1 MIKKNQDH
9 RSFEFELSGRRR
21 QALVAVFV
29 VLAVSIFC
37 DILYQ
42 WNNQYTSGCKQPREG
57 VLSLNQQELEDTPV
71 YHLVDGWVFYPNQ
84 ILAPGDVAQHPENY
98 EHTFTSVEKNRDYPS
113 RGTYCLHLQLPR
125 QTRSYA
131 MILPVIPTAY
141 RFYVNGNLIVKVD
154 DSDFYRN
161 REVLREREICF
172 QAGGDTELLLVYENQ
187 VKSASGM
194 TYPPMFGSPI
204 GIRSVVAR
212 QQIFSGAAVMLA
224 FLTMLM
230 SLCMFYQVHQRH
242 NLYIIGLCV
251 VAVAYLL
258 CPVLKTLEAM
268 PQILLHNLRI
278 AAYFGCHAMV
288 IWAYASYFEWKD
300 PLVRLM
306 KAVALF
312 CLISSILIGVLTR
325 DIFGTQTLYIM
336 YKNAQFLA
344 WLAVV
349 NGILL
354 TVWIVFKNISQRGLL
369 TAGTVVLWMFPLE
382 NQVTKNCYTAV
393 SGRFSEIGIVVLMGL
408 LIIAE
413 YIHTAEACHV
423 RMIYEDRLSQGVHL
437 RKLSEAH
444 YTQLQDQITKVGMI
458 QHDLRQHLRIL
469 RTLLD
474 QGNTEELSAYLERYT
489 QMQQSVLEK
498 PIQFC
503 QIPVVDALLFYYWSA
518 ARQLDAKYTVSV
530 QINGLPEEMHV
541 DVCTVMGNLLEN
553 ALDSVRRQTEGEK
566 FIQVDC
572 HIMQQKLV
580 MQIINTNT
588 TAVVQ
593 EQTRFY
599 SAKHREFGVGTLSVQ
614 TIAQQYG
621 GYADF
626 SYSEGL
632 FTSRLVMSIR
642 DEKNTDGARPVD
654 RVKET

>member
-1 MIKKNQDH
+1 MVKENQG
-9 RSFEFELSGRRR
+9 RQLFGFELSGRRR
-21 QALVAVFV
+21 QALVAVLV
-29 VLAVSIFC
+29 VLVISIIC
-37 DILYQ
+37 DILYK

-57 VLSLNQQELEDTPV
+57 VLSLSQQELEDTPV
-71 YHLVDGWVFYPNQ
+71 YHLVDGWVFYPDQ
-84 ILAPGDVAQHPENY
+84 ILSPEDVAQHPENY
-98 EHTFTSVEKNRDYPS
+98 EHVFASVEKNGDHPS
-113 RGTYCLHLQLPR
+113 RGTYYLHLQLPQ
-125 QTRSYA
+125 QTRNYA
-131 MILPVIPTAY
+131 IILPIIPTAY
-141 RFYVNGNLIVKVD
+141 QFFVDGNLIVKVD
-154 DSDFYRN
+154 DRDFYRN
-161 REVLREREICF
+161 REVLREQEICF

-187 VKSASGM
+187 VSSPSGM
-194 TYPPMFGSPI
+194 TDPPMFGDLI
-204 GIRSVVAR
+204 GIRSVAVR

-230 SLCMFYQVHQRH
+230 SICMFYQVHQRH

-258 CPVLKTLEAM
+258 CPVLGTLEAM
-268 PQILLHNLRI
+268 PQMLLHNLRI

-300 PLVRLM
+300 PLVRFM

-312 CLISSILIGVLTR
+312 CLISSVLTGILTR
-325 DIFGTQTLYIM
+325 NIFDRQTLYIM
-336 YKNAQFLA
+336 YTNADFLG
-344 WLAVV
+344 WLAVA
-349 NGILL
+349 NGLLL
-354 TVWIVFKNISQRGLL
+354 TFWIILKNAPQRGLL
-369 TAGTVVLWMFPLE
+369 TAGTVVLWMYPIA
-382 NQVTKNCYTAV
+382 NQITRNCYTAV
-393 SGRFSEIGIVVLMGL
+393 SVRYSEIGIVTLMGL

-423 RMIYEDRLSQGVHL
+423 RMIYEDRIAQGAHL
-437 RKLSEAH
+437 RKLAEAH
-444 YTQLQDQITKVGMI
+444 YMQLQDQITKVGMI

-474 QGNTEELSAYLERYT
+474 QGNTEELSAYLKQYT

-530 QINGLPEEMHV
+530 RMNGLPEEMYV

-553 ALDSVRRQTEGEK
+553 ALESVRRQTEGEK

-588 TAVVQ
+588 TAVAQ

-626 SYSEGL
+626 NYSQGL

-642 DEKNTDGARPVD
+642 DKKITGGAHPVG
-654 RVKET
+654 RMKET